1 LLLHCT
7 ALHRTHKS
15 AAHSE
20 VSTVFRSIGGAE
32 LNSSVAITRLGKK
45 ARWASVLPDT
55 NLGRL
60 ISSKAMQIG
69 VEVALK
75 KVVDPHAEVGMLHV
89 VDGRSPEYQRLNSAF
104 SKLDPGDIDWPAV
117 MGHHNAE
124 QTSCKWLH
132 MTGITPML
140 GKGPAVAWVQGV
152 ETAHRQAGNP
162 HSPPQIYN
170 RLTSH
175 SSSLFVLF
183 LKSFSSLIRINLSTL
198 RRACRS
204 LLTSITVLPSAQSKN
219 CGLIWRGSR
228 LFFI

>member
-1 LLLHCT
+1 MMMILHEPFLT
-7 ALHRTHKS
+7 IVSLILHEPFLTIVVVVAHITAAALHRTHES

-69 VEVALK
+69 VELALK
-75 KVVDPHAEVGMLHV
+75 KVADPHSEVGMLHV
-89 VDGRSPEYQRLNSAF
+89 VDGRSPDYQRLNSAF

-117 MGHHNAE
+117 LGPNAE
-124 QTSCKWLH
+124 QSCKWLH

-140 GKGPAVAWVQGV
+140 GEGPAVAWVKGV
-152 ETAHRQAGNP
+152 EAAHRQA
-162 HSPPQIYN
+162 I
-170 RLTSH
+170 LTP
-175 SSSLFVLF
+175 
-183 LKSFSSLIRINLSTL
+183 
-198 RRACRS
+198 
-204 LLTSITVLPSAQSKN
+204 LPTN
-219 CGLIWRGSR
+219 
-228 LFFI
+228 